1 MFLSLLLSRS
11 SAPRWVPSEFSEL
24 PALARNERQD
34 ERDWCVLAGGLALLL
49 SRCTPRGA
57 QRNFPA
63 SLQAWRTLKGQL
75 KEADAPVRLSLQ
87 VLNELRHE
95 IAGVA
100 DAATCDA
107 ARRCMERSLPRARG
121 AAVRHAPM

>member
-1 MFLSLLLSRS
+1 MFLSSLWRRPE
-11 SAPRWVPSEFSEL
+11 PRWIPSEFSEL
-24 PALARNERQD
+24 PAPGHADRVD

-57 QRNFPA
+57 HRHFPA
-63 SLQAWRTLKGQL
+63 SLQAWRSLKRQL
-75 KEADAPVRLSLQ
+75 KNEAAPPALPLG

-107 ARRCMERSLPRARG
+107 ARRCMERTMAAR
-121 AAVRHAPM
+121 PMSMN